1 MDNSVLIFSLVI
13 LVMFSSF
20 FSATETAFSSV
31 NRIRLKNMAEINK
44 KAKKALDLAEDYDQL
59 LSTILVGNNIVNIAA
74 TAIATVLFTR
84 LYGDSGATY
93 STIIMTVVVLIFG
106 EVTPK
111 SIAKEAPEK
120 FCLSVVGPIGFF
132 KTILR
137 PINWLFG
144 LWKKLMAH
152 FFTIENEDSM
162 TQEELLMI
170 VEEAQNDGDLEEHES
185 DLISAAIEFNDLDV
199 KEILT
204 PRVDVVA
211 IDMRTSL
218 QEIEAMFRE
227 NNFSRFPV
235 YENSIDN
242 IVGVLHEKDFYY
254 LYYNQQDQDI
264 QSIVKSVQY
273 TSPHVKISN
282 LLRQLQSTKTHMAV
296 VIDEYGGTAGII
308 TMEDILE
315 ELVGEI
321 YDEHDEIIEYF
332 HPIDESHW
340 LVECDADLDDLF
352 EFLDMEVD
360 EDYDFITVGGWVIH
374 EMEKI
379 PNQNDHFQFRDLEIT
394 VTQCDDRKVEQI
406 MVHRLVEISQ
416 QTEES
421 KEKDR

>member
-1 MDNSVLIFSLVI
+1 MDNSILIAALVI
-13 LVMFSSF
+13 LVLFSGF

-31 NRIRLKNMAEINK
+31 NRIRLKNMAEMNK
-44 KAKKALDLAEDYDQL
+44 KAAKALALSENYDEL

-74 TAIATVLFTR
+74 TTIATVLFTR
-84 LYGDSGATY
+84 AYGESGATY
-93 STIIMTVVVLIFG
+93 STVIMTIVVLVFG

-120 FCLSVVGPIGFF
+120 FCLMVVNGIGIV
-132 KTILR
+132 KMLLS
-137 PINWLFG
+137 PINWLFST
-144 LWKKLMAH
+144 WKKLIAH
-152 FFTIENEDSM
+152 FLTIENDGSM
-162 TQEELLMI
+162 DKEELLMI

-204 PRVDVVA
+204 PRVDVIAV
-211 IDMRTSL
+211 DVKTPL
-218 QEIEAMFRE
+218 KEIETMFRE

-235 YENSIDN
+235 YESSIDN
-242 IVGVLHEKDFYY
+242 IVGVIHEKDFYY
-254 LYYNQQDQDI
+254 LYYNHQEQGI
-264 QSIVKSVQY
+264 HSIIKNVQY

-321 YDEHDEIIEYF
+321 YDEHDEVVEYF

-340 LVECDADLDDLF
+340 LVQADADLDDMF
-352 EFLDMEVD
+352 EYFDLEEE

-379 PNQNDHFQFRDLEIT
+379 PDQGESFNYKNLEIT

-406 MVHRLVEISQ
+406 MIHRLEQ
-416 QTEES
+416 EQEE
-421 KEKDR
+421 

>member
-1 MDNSVLIFSLVI
+1 MDNSILILVLVI

-20 FSATETAFSSV
+20 FSATETAFSSA
-31 NRIRLKNMAEINK
+31 NKIRLKNMAENDK
-44 KAKKALDLAEDYDQL
+44 RAKKALVLADDYDQL

-84 LYGDSGATY
+84 IYGDTGATI
-93 STIIMTVVVLIFG
+93 STVIMTVVVLVFG

-111 SIAKEAPEK
+111 SIAKEAPER
-120 FCLSVVGPIGFF
+120 FCLAVVTPISFF
-132 KTILR
+132 KTILK
-137 PINWLFG
+137 PVNWLFG
-144 LWKKLMAH
+144 CWKKLMAQI
-152 FFTIENEDSM
+152 FKIENVDSM
-162 TQEELLMI
+162 TPEELLMI
-170 VEEAQNDGDLEEHES
+170 VEEAQNDGDLLEHES

-204 PRVDVVA
+204 PRVDVIAV
-211 IDMRTSL
+211 DVKTPL
-218 QEIEAMFRE
+218 KEIEATFRD

-242 IVGVLHEKDFYY
+242 IIGVLHEKDFYY
-254 LYYNQQDQDI
+254 LFYNTENRNVK
-264 QSIVKSVQY
+264 SIIKSVQY

-332 HPIDESHW
+332 HTVDENHW
-340 LVECDADLDDLF
+340 LVECEADLDDMF
-352 EFLDMEVD
+352 EYFDMEFD
-360 EDYDFITVGGWVIH
+360 DDYDFNSVGGWVIH

-379 PNQNDHFQFRDLEIT
+379 PDKGDSFQFENLEIT
-394 VTQCDDRKVEQI
+394 VTECDDRKVEQI
-406 MVHRLVEISQ
+406 MVQRLIET
-416 QTEES
+416 TE
-421 KEKDR
+421 